1 MECRRR
7 SLSDCDNF
15 IGLMTDF
22 HFHISQQLADKTASF
37 KMTDSCSAAV
47 TDPAALCEL
56 EPNDDIDVNVDWC
69 HCSR

>member
-1 MECRRR
+1 MFLNVQSCRMQT

-22 HFHISQQLADKTASF
+22 HIYQQSADKAASF

-56 EPNDDIDVNVDWC
+56 EPNDK
-69 HCSR
+69 SKS